1 MREMLDRMAETSEK
15 VSQTSWS
22 DVQGVL
28 KNVVGEVIVYKKGEI
43 RYQVIIYWFCL
54 LESKI

>member
-43 RYQVIIYWFCL
+43 RYQVIIY
-54 LESKI
+54 